1 MRIEFQF
8 PAGFTPAGYLKTK
21 SYKTMK
27 DLKVKHLFLAFY
39 LFALVF
45 TVGCNKKGETGG
57 TANLYGADSKRW
69 TTDKERGASGD
80 KVTQTAEDKNTVLQF
95 FSNGNFSMNS
105 NLQTM
110 SGTYR
115 YDQAGR
121 SLMLTPNGSTTS
133 MSFEVTKLDDDEL
146 DLKAP
151 DGSTM
156 ELEAE

>member
-1 MRIEFQF
+1 
-8 PAGFTPAGYLKTK
+8 
-21 SYKTMK
+21 MK
-27 DLKVKHLFLAFY
+27 EMKVKHLFLAFY
-39 LFALVF
+39 MFALVF
-45 TVGCNKKGETGG
+45 ALSCGNKNEAGSTS
-57 TANLYGADSKRW
+57 NLYGTGSRKW
-69 TTDKERGASGD
+69 VTDKEKNASGG
-80 KVTQTAEDKNTVLQF
+80 KVSQTEEDKSTVLQF

-115 YDQAGR
+115 YDQNAK

-133 MSFEVTKLDDDEL
+133 MSFEVTKLDEDEL

-156 ELEAE
+156 ELEPQE

>member
-1 MRIEFQF
+1 
-8 PAGFTPAGYLKTK
+8 
-21 SYKTMK
+21 
-27 DLKVKHLFLAFY
+27 
-39 LFALVF
+39 
-45 TVGCNKKGETGG
+45 
-57 TANLYGADSKRW
+57 
-69 TTDKERGASGD
+69 
-80 KVTQTAEDKNTVLQF
+80 
-95 FSNGNFSMNS
+95 MNS

-121 SLMLTPNGSTTS
+121 TLMLTPNGSQTS

-156 ELEAE
+156 ELETE

>member
-1 MRIEFQF
+1 MN
-8 PAGFTPAGYLKTK
+8 LKN
-21 SYKTMK
+21 
-27 DLKVKHLFLAFY
+27 LFLAFS
-39 LFALVF
+39 LLALIF
-45 TVGCNKKGETGG
+45 TLGCNKKNEAGSTS
-57 TANLYGADSKRW
+57 NLYGSDSKRW
-69 TTDKERGASGD
+69 TTDKERNAGGD

-115 YDQAGR
+115 YDQSGK
-121 SLMLTPNGSTTS
+121 SLMLTPNGSQTS

>member
-1 MRIEFQF
+1 
-8 PAGFTPAGYLKTK
+8 
-21 SYKTMK
+21 MK
-27 DLKVKHLFLAFY
+27 EMKVKHLFLAFY
-39 LFALVF
+39 LFALTF
-45 TVGCNKKGETGG
+45 AVGCNKKNEAGG
-57 TANLYGADSKRW
+57 TANLYGSDSKRW
-69 TTDKERGASGD
+69 TTHKERNAGGD
-80 KVTQTAEDKNTVLQF
+80 KVKQTAEDENTVLQF
-95 FSNGNFSMNS
+95 FANGNFSMNS

-115 YDQAGR
+115 YDQAGK

>member
-1 MRIEFQF
+1 
-8 PAGFTPAGYLKTK
+8 
-21 SYKTMK
+21 MK
-27 DLKVKHLFLAFY
+27 DLKVKNLFLAFY
-39 LFALVF
+39 LFALIF
-45 TVGCNKKGETGG
+45 AVGCNKKNEAGG
-57 TANLYGADSKRW
+57 TANLYGSDSKRW

-80 KVTQTAEDKNTVLQF
+80 KVKQTEEDKNTVLQF

-115 YDQAGR
+115 YDQAGK
-121 SLMLTPNGSTTS
+121 SLMLTPNGSQTS
-133 MSFEVTKLDDDEL
+133 MSFEVTKLDENDL
-146 DLKAP
+146 HLKAP

>member
-1 MRIEFQF
+1 
-8 PAGFTPAGYLKTK
+8 
-21 SYKTMK
+21 MK
-27 DLKVKHLFLAFY
+27 NLFLAFY

-45 TVGCNKKGETGG
+45 AVSCGNKNEAGSTS
-57 TANLYGADSKRW
+57 NLYGKDSKRW
-69 TTDKERGASGD
+69 TTDKERSASGS
-80 KVTQTAEDKNTVLQF
+80 KVTQTEEDKNTVLTF

-121 SLMLTPNGSTTS
+121 NLMLTPNGSQTS

-151 DGSTM
+151 DGSIM

>member
-1 MRIEFQF
+1 
-8 PAGFTPAGYLKTK
+8 
-21 SYKTMK
+21 MK

-39 LFALVF
+39 LFALIF
-45 TVGCNKKGETGG
+45 SVGCNKKNEAGG
-57 TANLYGADSKRW
+57 TANLYGTDSKKW
-69 TTDKERGASGD
+69 TTDKERNAGGD
-80 KVTQTAEDKNTVLQF
+80 KVKQTTEDKNTILQF

-115 YDQAGR
+115 YDQAAK
-121 SLMLTPNGSTTS
+121 SLMLTPNGSQTS
-133 MSFEVTKLDDDEL
+133 MSFEVTRLDDDNL

>member
-1 MRIEFQF
+1 
-8 PAGFTPAGYLKTK
+8 
-21 SYKTMK
+21 MK
-27 DLKVKHLFLAFY
+27 DLKVKHAFLAFY
-39 LFALVF
+39 LFALLF
-45 TVGCNKKGETGG
+45 AVGCGNKNEAGG
-57 TANLYGADSKRW
+57 TANLYGSDSKRW
-69 TTDKERGASGD
+69 TTNKERDASGD
-80 KVTQTAEDKNTVLQF
+80 KVTQTEEDKNTVLQF

-121 SLMLTPNGSTTS
+121 TLMLTPNGSQTS
-133 MSFEVTKLDDDEL
+133 MSFEVTKLDDNEL

>member
-1 MRIEFQF
+1 MRKKNE
-8 PAGFTPAGYLKTK
+8 AGST
-21 SYKTMK
+21 S
-27 DLKVKHLFLAFY
+27 
-39 LFALVF
+39 
-45 TVGCNKKGETGG
+45 
-57 TANLYGADSKRW
+57 NLYGTGSRKW
-69 TTDKERGASGD
+69 VTHKEKNASGG
-80 KVTQTAEDKNTVLQF
+80 KVSQTEEDKSTVLQF

-115 YDQAGR
+115 YDQNAK

-156 ELEAE
+156 ELEPQE